1 MAQRQ
6 GNSFTRQVSGL
17 FLMAAGWGWNAGNF
31 VQPTNT
37 SWGIAADIL
46 HALPVAI
53 LLPLSLGFIN
63 AAMAGT
69 PARGVR
75 NGITALTVFG
85 IVGCLVMIALGV
97 VNPDPNSVGV
107 HTPEDWMP
115 VIVQNAGNL
124 LWLTALLP
132 AGRAV
137 RAAAARAA

>member
-1 MAQRQ
+1 MAQVRGNGFNRQ
-6 GNSFTRQVSGL
+6 MTGL

-37 SWGIAADIL
+37 SWGVTADIL
-46 HALPVAI
+46 HALPLAI

-63 AAMAGT
+63 AATAGM
-69 PARGVR
+69 PANAVR

-115 VIVQNAGNL
+115 VVVQNAGNL

-132 AGRAV
+132 AGCAV
-137 RAAAARAA
+137 RATAARVA